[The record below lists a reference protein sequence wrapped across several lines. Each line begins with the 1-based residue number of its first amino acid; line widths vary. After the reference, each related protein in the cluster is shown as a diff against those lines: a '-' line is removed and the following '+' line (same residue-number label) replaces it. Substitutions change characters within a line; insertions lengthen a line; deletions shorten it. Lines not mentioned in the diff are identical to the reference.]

1 MLDRLK
7 FIKSIND
14 SCKLLFHESH
24 FYLNLTGSSSN
35 SYVYRLNN
43 SNDKAVNYYNN
54 GGEQVSVL
62 KWFNDFWIFIE
73 IRIGQFGSFIT
84 ISVFQGDENDN
95 FKNQLF
101 RMEWDDRIDH
111 DETHPQPHWHITTD
125 KAISANLKHFLD
137 DDDNS
142 TFETFELVKSE
153 IIEISRIHFA
163 MNANWQNDGTHIH
176 KLNDE
181 VKIAKWFREL
191 FLYLRNELT
200 DLA

>member
-62 KWFNDFWIFIE
+62 KWFNDFWVFIE
-73 IRIGQFGSFIT
+73 IRIGQFGIFIT
-84 ISVFQGDENDN
+84 ISIFQGNENDN
-95 FKNQLF
+95 IKNQLF
-101 RMEWDDRIDH
+101 RMEWDDRIEH
-111 DETHPQPHWHITTD
+111 TETHPQPHWHITTD
-125 KAISANLKHFLD
+125 KAIGEKLKDFISEGE
-137 DDDNS
+137 NP
-142 TFETFELVKSE
+142 TFDSFELVKSE
-153 IIEISRIHFA
+153 IIEISKIHFA
-163 MNANWQNDGTHIH
+163 MNANWQNEDTHIH
-176 KLNDE
+176 KINDE
-181 VKIAKWFREL
+181 IKIAKWFRGLFNHLRHEL
-191 FLYLRNELT
+191 ETLF
-200 DLA
+200 